1 MATAESVDIHLLSAN
16 SWNTNIVGPE
26 NEAKLDEAIRRLGM
40 FKPLVV
46 RETDAGYE
54 ILGGEHRWEACKR
67 LGYTEVPVMN
77 LGRISDQLAKEI
89 CLADNSRYGTD
100 DTIALAELLHDLG
113 TADEL
118 QSFLPYTENDLSA
131 IFAST
136 DIALDELDIED
147 DLDTRR
153 KEDEPVAA
161 KAPKTHAMMR
171 FKVPLVDAE
180 KITDLIARTQK
191 RHGYDTADELTNAGD
206 ALVHLL
212 LSASED

>member
-1 MATAESVDIHLLSAN
+1 MATALTLDVHALRPN
-16 SWNTNIVGPE
+16 GWNTNIVGPE

-67 LGYTEVPVMN
+67 LGYTNVPVMN
-77 LGRISDQLAKEI
+77 LGRISDQVAKEI

-100 DTIALAELLHDLG
+100 DTIALAELLNDLG
-113 TADEL
+113 SADEL
-118 QSFLPYTENDLSA
+118 QSFLPYSDTDLSD

-136 DIALDELDIED
+136 DIALD
-147 DLDTRR
+147 DLDVDDELETRR
-153 KEDEPVAA
+153 KEDEPKSA
-161 KAPKTHAMMR
+161 KAPKTHTVMR
-171 FKVPLVDAE
+171 FKISLIDAE

-191 RHGYDTADELTNAGD
+191 RHGYDSADELTNAGD

-212 LSASED
+212 LSASEE